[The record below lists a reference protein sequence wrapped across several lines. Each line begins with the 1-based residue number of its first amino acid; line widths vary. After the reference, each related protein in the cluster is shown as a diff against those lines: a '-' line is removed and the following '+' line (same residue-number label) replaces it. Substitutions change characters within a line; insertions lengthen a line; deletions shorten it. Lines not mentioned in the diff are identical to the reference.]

1 MGFLRH
7 AGGTETGGLG
17 RMLKTATG
25 QPGCLW
31 TSDFDWPFGKPPP
44 TRDYLSSQGKN
55 PDAMHLLGLNEA
67 PLEPSDRIVEV
78 LQKAG
83 GYLNRYPDNIHTRL
97 TEAVELIDGVPV
109 DRQVWG
115 SGAGELINRAVAVA
129 THAGLNIVSMSP
141 TFWGYERV
149 YALHKAR
156 VHRTGLHSDGS
167 MDVDALLGAI
177 DGTTGIVTF
186 ATPGNPSGVSL
197 AEDQIVHIAR
207 STPDNILLM
216 VDEVYYEFCAHEGG
230 PNALEILRR
239 ERTAPWLVLRSFSKA
254 YRLAGARVGYGFASD
269 AMTARRIR
277 EHSLNFTI
285 SSIGFAAALAAF
297 EDRAELES
305 YLKHNATVKMHLT
318 GKLQSIGA
326 SPIPSAA
333 NFVSAR
339 LPVTSVEAAN
349 ALLQWDI
356 VCAGWN
362 HPDFPNN
369 LRIGVGDMASVDAV
383 CDALKEFLA

>member
-1 MGFLRH
+1 
-7 AGGTETGGLG
+7 
-17 RMLKTATG
+17 MLKTKKGEAE
-25 QPGCLW
+25 CLW

-44 TRDYLSSQGKN
+44 TRDYLFSQGKN

-67 PLEPSDRIVEV
+67 PVAPSDRVAEV
-78 LQKAG
+78 LQKAAA
-83 GYLNRYPDNIHTRL
+83 YLNRYPDNIHTRL
-97 TEAVELIDGVPV
+97 TEAVERIDGVPV

-149 YALHKAR
+149 YALHTAQ
-156 VHRTGLHSDGS
+156 VHRTDLHTDGS
-167 MDVDALLGAI
+167 MDVDALLAAI
-177 DGTTGIVTF
+177 DASTGIVTF

-197 AEDQIVHIAR
+197 SEEEIVHIAR
-207 STPDNILLM
+207 STPDDVLLM

-230 PNALEILRR
+230 PNALEILKR

-269 AMTARRIR
+269 PMTARRIR

-297 EDRAELES
+297 EDRAELKR
-305 YLKHNATVKMHLT
+305 YLKHNAAVKMHLT

-326 SPIPSAA
+326 DPISSAA

-349 ALLQWDI
+349 ALLQQNI

-369 LRIGVGDMASVDAV
+369 LRIGVGDTASADAV
-383 CDALKEFLA
+383 CEALKKFLA